1 MKKCLSEKTPGSAVI
16 VWQGVII
23 EETESSDALEF
34 IKKLGANK
42 VKYLGKIITKP
53 DVENGQPVP
62 GTGGRNDQF
71 FEIIDAESEFWVNRL
86 KAEFRL
92 LSDIIWSVNGYQDNP
107 IYPDWI
113 TEYVDDDDNW
123 DNKK

>member
-1 MKKCLSEKTPGSAVI
+1 MEKSLIEKTEGSNVI

-23 EETESSDALEF
+23 AENEIPEALEF
-34 IKKLGANK
+34 LKELGAKK
-42 VKYLGKIITKP
+42 VNYLGKILTKP
-53 DVENGQPVP
+53 DIENGHPVP

-71 FEIIDAESEFWVNRL
+71 FEIIDAESSFWINRL

-107 IYPDWI
+107 IYPNWI
-113 TEYVDDDDNW
+113 TEYVDNDDNW
-123 DNKK
+123 DKNK